1 MKKAELKKLL
11 KPMIMEC
18 IKEVIFEE
26 GVLSNIVSEVAHGLG
41 RPTLTELQASPTSN
55 TKQEKADHS
64 LLEQN
69 RLKANQQKEKL
80 LSAINLDA
88 YGGVNVFE
96 GTEPL
101 SKGGTPASEPTSSG
115 PLGDVDPNDP
125 GVDISGILGIAGN
138 RWSAHM
144 K

>member
-1 MKKAELKKLL
+1 
-11 KPMIMEC
+11 MIKEC
-18 IKEVIFEE
+18 IKEVILEE
-26 GVLSNIVSEVAHGLG
+26 GVLSNVVSEVVQGLG
-41 RPTLTELQASPTSN
+41 APRIVEVSPPTAAPQPSFEDN
-55 TKQEKADHS
+55 TNREA
-64 LLEQN
+64 LIEQKK
-69 RLKANQQKEKL
+69 LKANQQKEKL
-80 LSAINLDA
+80 LSAINLEA

-101 SKGGTPASEPTSSG
+101 TKGGAPSSEPSPRG
-115 PLGDVDPNDP
+115 PLGDMDPSDP